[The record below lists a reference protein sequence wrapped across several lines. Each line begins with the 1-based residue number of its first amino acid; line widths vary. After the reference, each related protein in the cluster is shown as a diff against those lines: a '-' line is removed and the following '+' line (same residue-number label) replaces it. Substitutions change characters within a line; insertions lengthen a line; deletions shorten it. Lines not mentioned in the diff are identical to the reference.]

1 MYGNELNMIKKNEIA
16 PLLIKRVDAFGVRLP
31 LIKPLLMSGIEI
43 RHSDNLLIRIES
55 DSGLV
60 GWGEAP
66 AAPSH
71 GGATLQDMVGIFNSE
86 IAPYLLRKH
95 ALDLSGITSALFRIA
110 KKGKSAIGAVDVA
123 LYDLAGQHLG
133 VPTHMLIGG
142 MRRESVAPLWLI
154 GTQSIKSDIEEA
166 KIRYDQGYR
175 FFKIKLGVKSLQED
189 IESTLALRS
198 ALGGE
203 VRLCG
208 DANTGYT
215 CKQAID
221 YSEAVAPA
229 DFEFLEQ
236 PLAKDDLDGLRQ
248 LIKLNIVQ
256 VGLDESI
263 TSSQDIL
270 KYAAEKI
277 SGVSLK
283 TLKLGGISGVI
294 AAGNICESLNLQIN
308 LSGKIAETGIASA
321 ALLQLSAVLNN
332 VNWGVSPSHL
342 YLAEDVVKTPP
353 TPKNGVYTISKSP
366 GLGIEVDELAVNR
379 LLI

>member
-1 MYGNELNMIKKNEIA
+1 MIKNTEFA

-31 LIKPLLMSGIEI
+31 LIKPMLMSGIEI
-43 RHSDNLLIRIES
+43 RHSDNLLVRIES

-66 AAPSH
+66 AALSH
-71 GGATLQDMVGIFNSE
+71 GGASLQDMVGIFNTE
-86 IAPYLLRKH
+86 FAPFLLRKN
-95 ALDLSGITSALFRIA
+95 ALDLSGITSALFKIA
-110 KKGKSAIGAVDVA
+110 KKGKSTVGAVDIA
-123 LYDLAGQHLG
+123 LYDLVGQYLG
-133 VPTHMLIGG
+133 VPTYMLIGG
-142 MRRESVAPLWLI
+142 MRRDTVAPLWLI
-154 GTQSIKSDIEEA
+154 GTQSVKTDIEEA

-175 FFKIKLGVKSLQED
+175 FFKIKLGVKSLEED

-198 ALGGE
+198 TLGGE

-215 CKQAID
+215 CKEAID
-221 YSEAVAPA
+221 FSEAVAPA
-229 DFEFLEQ
+229 AFEFLEQ
-236 PLAKDDLDGLRQ
+236 PLAKDDLNGLRQ
-248 LIKLNIVQ
+248 LIKLNIVR

-263 TSSQDIL
+263 TSTQDIL
-270 KYAAEKI
+270 QYAAENI

-294 AAGNICESLNLQIN
+294 AAGNICESLNMQIN
-308 LSGKIAETGIASA
+308 LSGKIAETSIASA

-332 VNWGVSPSHL
+332 VNWGVSPSHP
-342 YLAEDVVKTPP
+342 YLAEDVVKNSP
-353 TPKNGVYTISKSP
+353 TPKNGAYTISKTS
-366 GLGIEVDELAVNR
+366 GLGIEVDELAVKR

>member
-1 MYGNELNMIKKNEIA
+1 MNKKQEID

-31 LIKPLLMSGIEI
+31 LIKTMLMSGIKI
-43 RHSDNLLIRIES
+43 HHSDNLLVRIES
-55 DSGLV
+55 SSGLV
-60 GWGEAP
+60 GWGETA

-71 GGATLQDMVGIFNSE
+71 GGASLLDMVGIFNAE
-86 IAPYLLRKH
+86 IAPYLLEKN
-95 ALDLSGITSALFRIA
+95 ALDLSGITSALFKIV
-110 KKGKSAIGAVDVA
+110 KKGKSAIGAVDIA

-133 VPTHMLIGG
+133 VPAYMLIGG
-142 MRRESVAPLWLI
+142 MHRDSVAPLWLI
-154 GTQSIKSDIEEA
+154 GTQSVKTDIDEA
-166 KIRYDQGYR
+166 IIRFDQGYR
-175 FFKIKLGVKSLQED
+175 FFKIKLGVKTLEQD

-198 ALGGE
+198 TLGNE

-208 DANTGYT
+208 DANTGYS
-215 CKQAID
+215 CNEAI
-221 YSEAVAPA
+221 EFAKAVAPA
-229 DFEFLEQ
+229 NFEYLEQ
-236 PLAKDDLDGLRQ
+236 PFAKDNINDLRE

-270 KYAAEKI
+270 KYSAENI

-308 LSGKIAETGIASA
+308 LSGKIAESGIASA

-342 YLAEDVVKTPP
+342 YLAEDIVKNTPAP
-353 TPKNGVYTISKSP
+353 RNGAYTIPKTP

-379 LLI
+379 MLI